1 MTAPEVVFL
10 HPHFTIEGG
19 AGRIVLETGARLA
32 RQGVEVSVVSIR
44 ADEPIVAACRGLVR
58 FIELGGPLSSELRFW
73 LRFLRVQL
81 QVQRLLDAR
90 PAAVV
95 FAQVFP
101 ANWWGALY
109 KVARPRRRVVWMCQE
124 PSAFI
129 HSRAWI
135 DALPPSPVKLAGT
148 LLRPLLRRLDVALMR
163 RTDRVLANSE
173 ATRRRAREVYRL
185 AEDRLF
191 TVRLG
196 IDLARFVPPASAPRG
211 PRFVSVGRLTRFKNV
226 DVVIHAVAELR
237 RRGRRDVHLDV
248 VGRGEDESR
257 LSALVDELELRSQV
271 ALRGALGTEDLVRT
285 LQGARGLLL
294 ASVDEP
300 FGLVAVEAMA
310 CGTPA
315 VVTGSG
321 GPAEVVENGSSGLV
335 LPAGL
340 PEPGALADAM
350 ESLLADDVFTS
361 LSAGAARRAR
371 SFSIEH
377 TTAVLRA
384 HLLEEPLPPGE
395 HP

>member
-1 MTAPEVVFL
+1 MTAPEVVYL

-19 AGRIVLETGARLA
+19 AGRIVLETSARLA
-32 RQGVEVSVVSIR
+32 RQGVQVSVVSIR
-44 ADEPIVAACRGLVR
+44 AEEAIVGACRGVVR
-58 FIELGGPLSSELRFW
+58 FVDLGGPLSSQLGFW
-73 LRFLRVQL
+73 LRFPRVQG
-81 QVQRLLDAR
+81 QIRRLLDAR

-109 KVARPRRRVVWMCQE
+109 KLVRPQRRVVWMCQE

-129 HSRAWI
+129 HSQAGL
-135 DALPPSPVKLAGT
+135 DALPPSPVKLGGI
-148 LLRPLLRRLDVALMR
+148 LLGPLLRRLDVALMR

-173 ATRRRAREVYRL
+173 ATRRRAQEVYRL
-185 AEDRLF
+185 GEDRLF

-196 IDLARFVPPASAPRG
+196 VDLARFAPASAPRA

-226 DVVIHAVAELR
+226 DVVVRAVAELR
-237 RRGRRDVHLDV
+237 RRGHADVSLHV
-248 VGRGEDESR
+248 VGRGEDEAR
-257 LSALVDELELRSQV
+257 LAALVRELGLLGQV
-271 ALRGALGTEDLVRT
+271 VLRGALGADELVRT
-285 LQGARGLLL
+285 LQAARGLVL

-321 GPAEVVENGSSGLV
+321 GPAEVVEHDRSGLV

-340 PEPGALADAM
+340 PLPEAVAEAM
-350 ESLLADDVFTS
+350 EFLLVDETFAR
-361 LSAGAARRAR
+361 LSAGAALRAR
-371 SFSIEH
+371 AFSIDH
-377 TTAVLRA
+377 TTALVRA
-384 HLLEEPLPPGE
+384 HLFEEPLPPGASA
-395 HP
+395 